1 MKPVSWIRTTFLKC
15 FVYYPQICDVKRSD
29 AQHTGQTVQRKQKT
43 HSSSSCQHKLTQTGL
58 EKRQM
63 QYLKNG
69 ESKGVSEVL

>member
-1 MKPVSWIRTTFLKC
+1 MKPISWIRTTFLKC
-15 FVYYPQICDVKRSD
+15 FVHYPQTCDVKRSN
-29 AQHTGQTVQRKQKT
+29 AQHTGQTV
-43 HSSSSCQHKLTQTGL
+43 HLPAVNKLTQTGL

>member
-1 MKPVSWIRTTFLKC
+1 MKPISWIRTTFLKR
-15 FVYYPQICDVKRSD
+15 FVYYPQICDVKCSD

-43 HSSSSCQHKLTQTGL
+43 HLPAVNKLTQTGL